1 MERRGL
7 PRAVTDAS
15 VLERTVE
22 RFREAGVALPTFGE
36 LANPT
41 TIPDRVTRALET
53 VEPDAA
59 HPLNLFRVHWY
70 NGADRVTQVDVPDH
84 LELPRLLKKV
94 RGTWNNFEFLLGGN
108 LRHRFHV

>member
-59 HPLNLFRVHWY
+59 SNRVHAMLAH
-70 NGADRVTQVDVPDH
+70 GAAAS
-84 LELPRLLKKV
+84 
-94 RGTWNNFEFLLGGN
+94 GGV
-108 LRHRFHV
+108 HVSVMGAS